1 MGIHSG
7 TDSLYPWTRSTRI
20 IPLELNGRSFKAS
33 HLTSGQAMIIAGIDT
48 KNVAPSDLADI
59 IDILHACVGDDE
71 WHQIKRGLISGKISS
86 HDVLDIF
93 GQITNAPKPEKITLN
108 VDTAQVASE
117 DPEIVAAEAHLR
129 KLMDKRGQLT
139 MADRSPF
146 SQDHIVV
153 SLAGELVIRAA
164 PQRGRMGERRARASR
179 SGWRAARAGAR
190 EHA

>member
-1 MGIHSG
+1 M
-7 TDSLYPWTRSTRI
+7 DESTRT

-93 GQITNAPKPEKITLN
+93 GQITNAPKPEKITISMPAGAT
-108 VDTAQVASE
+108 DS
-117 DPEIVAAEAHLR
+117 PEIVAAEAHLR
-129 KLMDKRGQLT
+129 ELMAKRGKL
-139 MADRSPF
+139 D
-146 SQDHIVV
+146 
-153 SLAGELVIRAA
+153 G
-164 PQRGRMGERRARASR
+164 
-179 SGWRAARAGAR
+179 
-190 EHA
+190 